1 MEKAWK
7 KTKAFKKWK
16 KDLKKNTTYK
26 SPKKIVDMCDKSNFC
41 KGTKDIP
48 RKLLPQ
54 ILNAKKFAKAIKRKF
69 GIKTRK
75 LSMRP
80 RNLKPT
86 QGEINSEIVN
96 NIIKDKKVY
105 PNPLVVSEDN
115 YIIDGHHRW
124 AAAKKSKPNK
134 PIPVMLIKAPVN
146 DALGMAVVT
155 ETKRE
160 TINMVKKH

>member
-1 MEKAWK
+1 MEKSWK

-16 KDLKKNTTYK
+16 KDLKNNKTYK
-26 SPKKIVDMCDKSNFC
+26 SSKKIVDLCDKSNFC

-54 ILNAKKFAKAIKRKF
+54 IFNANKFAKVIKRNF

-75 LSMRP
+75 ISMRP
-80 RNLKPT
+80 RNLKPS
-86 QGEINSEIVN
+86 QGEINSDVVN
-96 NIIKDKKVY
+96 DIIKYKKVY
-105 PNPLVVSEDN
+105 QNPLVVSKDK

-134 PIPVMLIKAPVN
+134 PIPVMVINAGVN

-160 TINMVKKH
+160 SIDMVKKK